1 MDSDPDGLMYV
12 VVPGGRFCVTL
23 NSLMNSSNLDAR
35 LSARGVLQLQ
45 EGWWILKSPTMTWSV
60 VTLCDTLLAVVDV
73 CDKMEMRSSSKEL
86 VIGGIGL
93 VVDVITWV

>member
-1 MDSDPDGLMYV
+1 
-12 VVPGGRFCVTL
+12 
-23 NSLMNSSNLDAR
+23 MNSSNLGAR

-45 EGWWILKSPTMTWSV
+45 EGWWILKCPTMTWSV

-93 VVDVITWV
+93 RCRRYHVGIKKVMQHNSLRS